1 MSEKLLSVVIPTYN
15 MEAYLHR
22 CLDSVTRSDVP
33 NTLEIIVVN
42 DGSTDSSL
50 SIMQEY
56 ANKRPDIVNIINKP
70 NGHYGSCVNAAL
82 KVATGKYFRILDA
95 DDWFDTNSLI
105 VILKKIDKI
114 NSDAIVTPYCKHYT
128 SYSKVFH
135 VKKVQFEVPYDIR
148 KEKIWKSQD
157 SNHFIMHSVIYKLDT
172 IKRSKLRMTEGVCF
186 TDFEYLIYPASC
198 TSYITFLK
206 EVLYNYDLTR
216 DGQSIDPKEI
226 SRNYNDLATVIKNM
240 IPSLPQFSDFA
251 IFLTNNILVF
261 FYYRMLFLCVDDSKL
276 KEIDNLL
283 KKSKPIFFR
292 NLNKKLLGAPYLW
305 RLFGMHFLFY
315 EKIKKKLGID
325 RR

>member
-1 MSEKLLSVVIPTYN
+1 MAKKLLSVVIPTYN
-15 MEAYLHR
+15 MEAYLRR
-22 CLDSVTRSDVP
+22 CLDSVTRDDVP
-33 NTLEIIVVN
+33 ESLELIVVN
-42 DGSTDSSL
+42 DGSTDGSL
-50 SIMQEY
+50 AIMQEY
-56 ANKRPDIVNIINKP
+56 AKKRPDIVNIIDKS
-70 NGHYGSCVNAAL
+70 NGHYGSCINAAL

-95 DDWFDTNSLI
+95 DDWFDTDGLI
-105 VILKKIDKI
+105 KILKKLERI
-114 NSDAIVTPYCKHYT
+114 NSDAIVAPYCKHYN
-128 SYSKVFH
+128 SYSKTFH
-135 VKKVQFEVPYDIR
+135 AKKVEYEVEYDIR
-148 KEKIWKSQD
+148 KDKIWKTQD
-157 SNHFIMHSVIYKLDT
+157 SNYFIMHSVIYKLDT
-172 IKRSKLRMTEGVCF
+172 IKKSKLRMTEGVCF
-186 TDFEYLIYPASC
+186 TDFEYLIYPASS

-206 EVLYNYDLTR
+206 DVLYNYDLTR

-240 IPSLPQFSDFA
+240 VDSFPVFSDFA